1 MRPTASAPENPD
13 IARALDHLTGAMGV
27 TVGQHSDV
35 QDFTQASLA
44 LTGKPPSPPFDPK
57 INAIASADLIW
68 LSAHDHDGALVAIQA
83 LKRERITGPLTQHL
97 DRQYHDYYCDG
108 EDARIIGH
116 APLVATVS
124 GEIAYH
130 GDLFIAQSQRGK
142 GLATPFAALIQLLAH
157 QHWNPD
163 WIWGFIEPAKV
174 QRGYAQKIGYTQMA
188 AQGTHYQGTP
198 KGISTDDWFVCLS
211 RAELQARVGVGV
223 S

>member
-1 MRPTASAPENPD
+1 MLPSNAALSCFPAPVLICPKPKRLSKL
-13 IARALDHLTGAMGV
+13 ATGRA
-27 TVGQHSDV
+27 
-35 QDFTQASLA
+35 
-44 LTGKPPSPPFDPK
+44 
-57 INAIASADLIW
+57 
-68 LSAHDHDGALVAIQA
+68 
-83 LKRERITGPLTQHL
+83 
-97 DRQYHDYYCDG
+97 
-108 EDARIIGH
+108 
-116 APLVATVS
+116 
-124 GEIAYH
+124 
-130 GDLFIAQSQRGK
+130 SQRGK